1 MFISQISKPRLRQL
15 GLWSLILCFGL
26 AAIGSAN
33 GVADSTVSSVIACR
47 VMEVGTSRPFGI
59 SIAIF
64 HYRDAAERDQLGT
77 FLRRYD
83 GTTVEFQAK
92 NSAWQRATLL
102 RLKTCFGRGL
112 LIFPVSEAHLARGDE
127 LMLRVPR
134 EASQQ
139 EL

>member
-1 MFISQISKPRLRQL
+1 MGGGRMFISQISKPRLRQL

-47 VMEVGTSRPFGI
+47 VMEFGI

>member
-1 MFISQISKPRLRQL
+1 MSITQISKPMLRQL
-15 GLWSLILCFGL
+15 GLWSLILGFGL

-47 VMEVGTSRPFGI
+47 VMEVGTSRPFGV

-83 GTTVEFQAK
+83 GTTVEFQVK

-112 LIFPVSEAHLARGDE
+112 LIFPISEVRLAPGDE
-127 LMLRVPR
+127 FMLRSPR
-134 EASQQ
+134 DVSQ
-139 EL
+139 